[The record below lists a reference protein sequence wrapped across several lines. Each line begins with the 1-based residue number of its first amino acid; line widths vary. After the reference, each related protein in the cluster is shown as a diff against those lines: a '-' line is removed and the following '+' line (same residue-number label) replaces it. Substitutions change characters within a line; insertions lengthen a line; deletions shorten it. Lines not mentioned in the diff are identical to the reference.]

1 MSKDDI
7 IRFPRPDDN
16 LAPEDQMPPIAQLA
30 EDVAEQMD
38 TGGVP
43 MDILGLL
50 GHTLTGLGRFVGNR
64 AAHAR
69 RSGTAGGP

>member
-43 MDILGLL
+43 MDISGCL
-50 GHTLTGLGRFVGNR
+50 
-64 AAHAR
+64 AA
-69 RSGTAGGP
+69 P